1 MIDFSVLA
9 TQKWSFVNFYD
20 SKCKSS
26 WICKLYFNIATILYA
41 TQVPLNNTFPFGSK
55 SKIPVNSLFA
65 RLSWWKMNT
74 FIYTCE
80 CVSGDS
86 CELLSPA
93 LKVLCNVHNSL
104 FFNIQIRVQVIFFLS
119 AMKKIISE
127 CKIAW
132 IHSSSPVFIQGLWL
146 IWTRWISL
154 CSS

>member
-1 MIDFSVLA
+1 
-9 TQKWSFVNFYD
+9 
-20 SKCKSS
+20 
-26 WICKLYFNIATILYA
+26 
-41 TQVPLNNTFPFGSK
+41 
-55 SKIPVNSLFA
+55 
-65 RLSWWKMNT
+65 MNT

-127 CKIAW
+127 CKIA
-132 IHSSSPVFIQGLWL
+132 
-146 IWTRWISL
+146 
-154 CSS
+154 